1 MVTALTSSF
10 CRYAPATS
18 FRGAYWQVRAASSR
32 LLKTGF
38 GRLARLSRRTGP
50 AFPFQM
56 RALTL
61 EATSFAVARLLT
73 HLRAGHRPSD
83 EARAG

>member
-1 MVTALTSSF
+1 
-10 CRYAPATS
+10 
-18 FRGAYWQVRAASSR
+18 
-32 LLKTGF
+32 
-38 GRLARLSRRTGP
+38 
-50 AFPFQM
+50 M